1 MMSTTQYLKDFLK
14 ELYRDD
20 PQKLEDTLFFT
31 TPIHTFFRS
40 VTPWIEFIPEFI
52 KDVQHLRDEKYPVEM
67 LREFEKSLL
76 PDSPKANKP
85 YVRLLLSWVDDLNL
99 MEEYSDSK
107 TIERLS
113 NYFYSPYAF
122 PLDVVAHWI
131 CDLKDHPVYKLFNKD
146 TPSIEEF
153 SKLITDLDVLKWI
166 YNLGLV
172 CEWLKNTVRF
182 EKYTLMERQVYSD
195 LSWGEV
201 KEKASQGNIE
211 MGSAPLTGIV

>member
-1 MMSTTQYLKDFLK
+1 MSTTQYLKDLLTEVCK
-14 ELYRDD
+14 DE
-20 PQKLEDTLFFT
+20 PNKLQDLLFYT

-52 KDVQHLRDEKYPVEM
+52 KDAQHLRDEKYPVEM

-76 PDSPKANKP
+76 PDSPKGNKP
-85 YVRLLLSWVDDLNL
+85 YVRLLLSWIDDLNA

-113 NYFYSPYAF
+113 NYFYSPYPF
-122 PLDVVAHWI
+122 PLDVVSHWI

-153 SKLITDLDVLKWI
+153 TKLTTDLDVLKWI

-172 CEWLKNTVRF
+172 CEWLKKTVEF
-182 EKYTLMERQVYSD
+182 EKDTLIDRQIYSD
-195 LSWGEV
+195 LSWGKVE
-201 KEKASQGNIE
+201 EEASKQSVE
-211 MGSAPLTGIV
+211 MGGAVLTGIV